1 MKQTLYIMGCVILLA
16 SCKADKEE
24 LIAREWHAV
33 KLDNPQMD
41 STIRDQEA
49 FVDSF
54 GKNTD
59 AVANKEL
66 YGIENVDSM
75 RTILKQQL
83 QEFKLIQQNA
93 VKNTWFH
100 FRKDGIALM
109 NFSGQNDSAN
119 WYFDDEGALMLDEM
133 KLKGFGNKLK
143 MEILG
148 LTEDSLKLRFTED
161 GLTSTV
167 TFSPEKK

>member
-1 MKQTLYIMGCVILLA
+1 MKKTLYILAFVVLLA
-16 SCKADKEE
+16 SCKADRKD
-24 LIAREWHAV
+24 LIEGEWHAV

-54 GKNTD
+54 GKGTD
-59 AVANKEL
+59 AAANKEL
-66 YGIENVDSM
+66 YGVENVDSM
-75 RTILKQQL
+75 RVILKQQL
-83 QEFKLIQQNA
+83 AEYKEMQQHA

-100 FRKDGIALM
+100 FRKDGLALM

-133 KLKGFGNKLK
+133 KLKGYGNKLK
-143 MEILG
+143 MEIVTLS
-148 LTEDSLKLRFTED
+148 EDSLRLRFTED

-167 TFSPEKK
+167 SFRPGKK